1 MKRKLFSLFLALSLS
16 VGLVSCGTK
25 ETVQETKNI
34 KVVVPDG
41 LPSMGMAKLIK
52 ENPEVKKGYAVE
64 YSIEK
69 TPETLL
75 SEVLKGSPDIA
86 IVPSNA
92 AATAYNK
99 ETGYKIAGTI
109 GWGSFYLLSSEGEKS
124 LDELK
129 GKEIYNI
136 GRGLTPDIILKT
148 LLKDR
153 GVDIDKDYVFSYVN
167 SAADLPPVVLSGK
180 AKYAVLPEPALTT
193 VLTKNKDLKVIADLN
208 ELWKKAYNSEFGFPQ
223 ATVIVKESL
232 IKDDKEFVEN
242 FLSKIDE
249 SVKFAYE
256 NRDELAN
263 YSEEIGISAN
273 KAIIPKAMDKAN
285 LKFVPIYESRE
296 EYENYFSKLAAFDPK
311 TIGGKLPDE
320 GIYMEK

>member
-1 MKRKLFSLFLALSLS
+1 MKKKLFSLLLIFLLSI
-16 VGLVSCGTK
+16 GLVSCGK
-25 ETVQETKNI
+25 SIETSKDI
-34 KVVVPDG
+34 KVLVPDG
-41 LPSMGMAKLIK
+41 LPSIGMAKMIK
-52 ENPEVKKGYAVE
+52 ENPEVKKGYNIS

-99 ETGYKIAGTI
+99 GTGYKIAGTI
-109 GWGSFYLLSSEGEKS
+109 GWGSFYLVSSEGDKS
-124 LDELK
+124 LEDLK
-129 GKEIYNI
+129 GQEIYNI
-136 GRGLTPDIILKT
+136 GRGLTPDIIFKT
-148 LLKDR
+148 LLNEM
-153 GVDIDKDYVFSYVN
+153 GGDINKDYVFSYVN

-180 AKYAVLPEPALTT
+180 AKYSVLPEPALST
-193 VLTKNKDLKVIADLN
+193 VLTKNKDLKVVLDLN
-208 ELWKKAYNSEFGFPQ
+208 ELWKKTYNTEFGFPQ

-232 IKDDKEFVEN
+232 IKDDKKFVEE
-242 FLSKIDE
+242 FLSNIDK
-249 SVKFAYE
+249 SVNFAYE
-256 NRDELAN
+256 KREELAN
-263 YSEEIGISAN
+263 YGEEIGISAN

-285 LKFVPIYESRE
+285 LKFVSIYESKE
-296 EYENYFSKLAAFDPK
+296 EYENYFSKLAEFDPK